1 MVMKVATV
9 EILIEKARLEPQVAV
24 AVAQAMD
31 EAMDEKVQNAQWVT
45 VPIMDAR
52 FAAVDARFAAV
63 DTKLASLEGKLRTE
77 MRDLKTEL
85 LHHVYATFA
94 TQVTLLL
101 GVLYFV
107 SSQRR

>member
-1 MVMKVATV
+1 MIMKVAT
-9 EILIEKARLEPQVAV
+9 
-24 AVAQAMD
+24 
-31 EAMDEKVQNAQWVT
+31 NAQWVT

-52 FAAVDARFAAV
+52 FAAVDS
-63 DTKLASLEGKLRTE
+63 KLASLEGKLRTE